1 MKRRASSATSL
12 WRRSV
17 VPICAALALT
27 LFGGTVHA
35 TAAPQSVPVLQ
46 AAANNDPP
54 PQEVD
59 EEYEFYKMLITD
71 ISERA
76 EDVEVRDAAKAALA
90 VNTKEK
96 LIWFLDHGQ
105 AEAQA
110 RADTRK
116 AAEKAEN
123 RRKVEE
129 WARTGGPNV
138 RSGAQAA
145 LNAGDQAIKD
155 FVAYG
160 YEIALKRDKQQAED
174 DKAEQDRIIARVR
187 DMVAMG
193 GPQVKIEGEAVL
205 ASKDYARIRQ
215 FYLTDYHEANKRDH
229 AFRAVIQKALEDRNR
244 AITELD
250 QLARRAAAVA
260 AARAEIIRA
269 NIDAVKHLEDVTY
282 TMKRAVE
289 AAHRSDQ
296 IFRDDKPGRA
306 HGQLGRNEL
315 LDVERA
321 KAERE
326 SADAD
331 RIALASVDATGR
343 ARAAG
348 AKLVDLGVTDGL
360 DWARV
365 TIGIGNAVDAAA
377 LAAETSAHATVATLA
392 DSRALDADR
401 NAQEHAQNAAKYRA
415 EAERQAA
422 KAAELAEAAKKQR
435 DIALAARDRAERQKN
450 IANAKAAEAQSHAT
464 NARNHRVNAQSAAR
478 NAAVTAAAAHAANA
492 EAARLAG
499 DHDAAMAKIR
509 TSETEVRV
517 INGMHQARLINL
529 ENFELRLTDAE
540 ARARERGENVEEVT
554 REIRGQRDAARGA
567 ANESAGWASRA
578 AASASA
584 ARESAR
590 LAAAAAQGARTAA
603 NNATREAVTA
613 RQAADEA
620 YRITVETVNVALG
633 AQASAEMTQQEAE
646 AAVHEAN
653 QAVYQSVIADRAASA
668 AAASASLVIDS
679 SRAAEAVLKP
689 YAAINA
695 DARRALET
703 VSEALIISEEQ
714 SRLAREKADEA
725 AAAAVRATKAADD
738 ALLEVKPAYEAAAR
752 AAQSANDATQYAQ
765 TANDAANQAVAHATA
780 AHSAAGTA
788 TRWSNTA
795 SADATLAGNA
805 AAAASASAAS
815 AERAA
820 VSTEHIYSMARANA
834 DKVQEFLQRV
844 VDQIE
849 SIHEYRVRL
858 DAAEQIAREE
868 AAKKAAEMNLQLAK
882 GIWTVDRCLDNPFLH
897 FEDCQRAA
905 GKIEEFA
912 KYNARVYADAAV
924 ATLNAAARCGAG
936 DQDACN
942 LLRSGQDKLSQY
954 YKGIGE
960 GVIEGAKGALDGL
973 LTGLTC
979 IGGSVFAADYRA
991 CQEISKGLQYTLE
1004 HPYTLIHLEEWRDN
1018 PAKALGLT
1026 FWDLGT
1032 AVAGAFSGGAAASTR
1047 VLGALKNV
1055 LGKGVGKV
1063 LNNVVDLRSVAV
1075 KLHDSVPVKLPG
1087 SVAEILFPKFKLEN
1101 GIGKL
1106 ENAVVSI
1113 DGRLYRLESYS
1124 QRLEGDLTNLNG
1136 SVVRLEG
1143 GVIRLENGM
1152 AKLDDAKLKVE
1163 PCGPAGGCEGLYKTP
1178 QVVDGEYRH
1187 DIGALQIRIKAEN
1200 LTWGREELRKAKL
1213 NEPDITK
1220 DVNALAEITGG
1231 RREGIGYE
1239 LKSESSF
1246 LRKQFEETEGDTL
1259 PPASIKAKMNDSVRY
1274 TYVFDPKVYADSVK
1288 RVITEFTKKGYTKI
1302 ALKNFWLRNQ
1312 EGLPEGAPPRNGYP
1326 GINMTWESPNGQ
1338 LFELQLHTPHGYA
1351 QKVRETSFYEDR
1363 RAYRAAADAIR
1374 SKAHAEGRNLTLHE
1388 WAQIQTY
1395 ENMIEDIK
1403 VESAKLFSSVEPPEG
1418 AIRIPQFPAK

>member
-1 MKRRASSATSL
+1 M
-12 WRRSV
+12 
-17 VPICAALALT
+17 PISAALVLT

-35 TAAPQSVPVLQ
+35 TAAPQPVPVLQ

-59 EEYEFYKMLITD
+59 EEYEFYKMFVTD
-71 ISERA
+71 ISVHA
-76 EDVEVRDAAKAALA
+76 EDVEVRDAATAALA

-116 AAEKAEN
+116 AAENAEN

-145 LNAGDQAIKD
+145 LNAGDQAIRD

-160 YEIALKRDKQQAED
+160 YDIALKRDRQQAED

-193 GPQVKIEGEAVL
+193 GPQVKLEGEAVL

-282 TMKRAVE
+282 AMKRAVE

-321 KAERE
+321 KAARE

-343 ARAAG
+343 ARTAG

-365 TIGIGNAVDAAA
+365 TIGIGDAVDAAA
-377 LAAETSAHATVATLA
+377 LAAETSMHATVATLA

-415 EAERQAA
+415 EAERQAT

-450 IANAKAAEAQSHAT
+450 IANAKAADAQREAA
-464 NARNHRVNAQSAAR
+464 NARNHRINAQGAAR
-478 NAAVTAAAAHAANA
+478 NAAATANAAHTANA

-499 DHDAAMAKIR
+499 DHDAAMAKVR

-529 ENFELRLTDAE
+529 DNYELKLRDAE
-540 ARARERGENVEEVT
+540 QRARERGENVEEVT

-567 ANESAGWASRA
+567 ANESAGWASSA

-584 ARESAR
+584 AQAAAQR
-590 LAAAAAQGARTAA
+590 AAAAAAAARTAA
-603 NNATREAVTA
+603 NNATKEAVTA
-613 RQAADEA
+613 RRAADEA
-620 YRITVETVNVALG
+620 HRITIETVNVALG
-633 AQASAEMTQQEAE
+633 TQASAEMTQQEAE
-646 AAVHEAN
+646 AAVREAN

-668 AAASASLVIDS
+668 AAASATLVIDS
-679 SRAAEAVLKP
+679 AKAAEAILKP

-695 DARRALET
+695 DARRALQT

-725 AAAAVRATKAADD
+725 AAAAVRASKAADD
-738 ALLEVKPAYEAAAR
+738 AVLEVKPAYEAAAR
-752 AAQSANDATQYAQ
+752 AAQSANDATQYAK
-765 TANDAANQAVAHATA
+765 TANDAANQAVEHASA

-788 TRWSNTA
+788 TRWSNNA

-815 AERAA
+815 ADRAA
-820 VSTEHIYSMARANA
+820 ASAEHIYGMARASA

-844 VDQIE
+844 VDQID
-849 SIHEYRVRL
+849 SIQEYRVRL
-858 DAAEQIAREE
+858 DMAEQIAREE
-868 AAKKAAEMNLQLAK
+868 AANKAAEMNLAMAK
-882 GIWTVDRCLDNPFLH
+882 GIITVQRCLDNPFLY
-897 FEDCQRAA
+897 FEACKTAA
-905 GKIEEFA
+905 GKVEEFA
-912 KYNARVYADAAV
+912 KYNAKVYADAAV
-924 ATLNAAARCGAG
+924 ESLNAAARCGAG
-936 DQDACN
+936 DQNACD
-942 LLRSGQDKLSQY
+942 LLRSGQDKLALY
-954 YKGIGE
+954 YKAIGE
-960 GVIEGAKGALDGL
+960 GVMEGAKGTLDGL
-973 LTGLTC
+973 LISLDC
-979 IGGSVFAADYRA
+979 IGGSLFADFHS
-991 CQEISKGLQYTLE
+991 CQQIWDGLMYTID
-1004 HPYTLIHLEEWRDN
+1004 HPYTLVHLDEWREN

-1026 FWDLGT
+1026 FWDLGST
-1032 AVAGAFSGGAAASTR
+1032 VAGSFSGGAGAAAK
-1047 VLGALKNV
+1047 VLGVLKNV
-1055 LGKGVGKV
+1055 VGKGVSKV
-1063 LNNVVDLRSVAV
+1063 LNNLADLPSFPT
-1075 KLHDSVPVKLPG
+1075 KLHDSVPGKLPG
-1087 SVAEILFPKFKLEN
+1087 SIGDVLNAKVKIEN
-1101 GIGKL
+1101 GVGKID
-1106 ENAVVSI
+1106 NAVVSI
-1113 DGRLYRLESYS
+1113 DGRLYRMESYS
-1124 QRLEGDLTNLNG
+1124 QRLEGDLTNLQG
-1136 SVVRLEG
+1136 ATLRVEG
-1143 GVIRLENGM
+1143 GTIRIENGM

-1163 PCGPAGGCEGLYKTP
+1163 PPKPCSAGLRASAAAAGCDTGYPEPK
-1178 QVVDGEYRH
+1178 VVDGEYRH
-1187 DIGALQIRIKAEN
+1187 DIGALKIRIKAEN
-1200 LTWGREELRKAKL
+1200 LAWGRAELAKAK
-1213 NEPDITK
+1213 
-1220 DVNALAEITGG
+1220 VNAPAITGVVDDIAKATG
-1231 RREGIGYE
+1231 ARREGHGKE
-1239 LKSESSF
+1239 VKSEESF
-1246 LRKQFEETEGDTL
+1246 LRKQFEETDGDTKK
-1259 PPASIKAKMNDSVRY
+1259 PETIRSKMNDSVRY

-1288 RVITEFTKKGYTKI
+1288 RVVAEFTSRSYKQVE
-1302 ALKNFWLRNQ
+1302 LKNFWLRNQ
-1312 EGLPEGAPPRNGYP
+1312 EGRLEGEPPRNGYP
-1326 GINMTWESPNGQ
+1326 GINMTWESPTGQ
-1338 LFELQLHTPHGYA
+1338 LFELQLHTPHGYMRKA
-1351 QKVRETSFYEDR
+1351 QETPNYEDR
-1363 RAYRAAADAIR
+1363 RALRAAIDAIEKAAEQR
-1374 SKAHAEGRNLTLHE
+1374 SLTHAEKTYLE
-1388 WAQIQTY
+1388 IYKAQKKA
-1395 ENMIEDIK
+1395 IEAD
-1403 VESAKLFSSVEPPEG
+1403 SAKIFSDVEPPPG
-1418 AIRIPQFPAK
+1418 AIDIPHFPAK